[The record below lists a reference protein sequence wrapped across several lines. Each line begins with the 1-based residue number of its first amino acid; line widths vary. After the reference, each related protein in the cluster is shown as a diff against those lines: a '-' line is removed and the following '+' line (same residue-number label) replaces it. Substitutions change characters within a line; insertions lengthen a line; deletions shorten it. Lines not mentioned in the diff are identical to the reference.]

1 MLLGSSSF
9 LQVLGHLAHG
19 RGIGFSLCRCLFL
32 GSLRIRRVIGCNL
45 RRFVS
50 HLWSHVGIVYGLGDR
65 DVLQPLV
72 GNSIGRVSQ
81 IVGLSRGT
89 VGLLMHCRGITRV
102 DCIGNGYSPLGLEL
116 GKIGVLSRI
125 GGMLLGHVGLGRRL
139 IEGTEGTV
147 LVFGAQHRHTVRCVG
162 KHRTVVVHNGLR
174 DVALGI
180 NE

>member
-1 MLLGSSSF
+1 MYCLG
-9 LQVLGHLAHG
+9 
-19 RGIGFSLCRCLFL
+19 
-32 GSLRIRRVIGCNL
+32 
-45 RRFVS
+45 
-50 HLWSHVGIVYGLGDR
+50 
-65 DVLQPLV
+65 
-72 GNSIGRVSQ
+72 
-81 IVGLSRGT
+81 T
-89 VGLLMHCRGITRV
+89 TRV
-102 DCIGNGYSPLGLEL
+102 DCIGNGYRPLGLEL

-125 GGMLLGHVGLGRRL
+125 GGKLLGHVGLRRRL